1 MRGKSVCRS
10 EEDLY
15 IPLGV
20 CLVARVPTKAIFTM
34 VRCFLQQHQTTKS
47 ASHKLCDDVLVL
59 LGYEASR
66 NVYCI
71 TLNPENDGGK
81 RCVDDLVNRQ
91 TWRGRL

>member
-34 VRCFLQQHQTTKS
+34 VRVAFYNNIQQQNLLLTS
-47 ASHKLCDDVLVL
+47 FVMMFCPVLVL
-59 LGYEASR
+59 FDYEASR
-66 NVYCI
+66 NVYN
-71 TLNPENDGGK
+71 LEPGK
-81 RCVDDLVNRQ
+81 
-91 TWRGRL
+91 